1 MKILVLNAGSSSQ
14 KSCLYD
20 FEDAKA
26 SEISIGVIPET
37 LPEPLWKAQIDWTTP
52 EGQATLSV
60 CTSQGE
66 TFHEDYASGSKQADT
81 LKALQTLW
89 SESTQVINS
98 PQEIDI
104 VGHRIV
110 HGGAKY
116 QHSTW
121 INAEVKAAIA
131 QLAEFAPLHNPANLE
146 GIDAVETILGSNVG
160 QVAVFDT
167 AFHSTLLPAVYT
179 YPGSYEWLQ
188 LGIRRYGFHGISHQY
203 CAQRAAQILGRNLD
217 SLKLIT
223 CHLGNGC
230 SLAAIKEGRSIN
242 TTMGFTPLDG
252 LMMGTRSGS
261 VDPGILIYLLRQLDY
276 TADQLDR
283 ILNHQSGLLG
293 ISGVSND
300 LRQVVNAMEQEN
312 DRAKLAFDMFVHRLQ
327 TQIGAML
334 ASLGGLDALI
344 FTGGIGENSSAIRAE
359 TCKAFEF
366 LGLSLD
372 LPQNEDFS
380 PDREITQ
387 SDSKVSVLVIHTQE
401 DWVIAQE
408 CYRLASG

>member
-20 FEDAKA
+20 FEDGK
-26 SEISIGVIPET
+26 ELGLDKDVLPEA
-37 LPEPLWKAQIDWTTP
+37 LPEPIWKAQIDWSAP
-52 EGQATLSV
+52 EGHAVLSV
-60 CTSQGE
+60 QTSQGAALHE
-66 TFHEDYASGSKQADT
+66 TYVSASKQADT

-89 SESTQVINS
+89 SESTQVINN

-110 HGGAKY
+110 HGGEKY
-116 QHSTW
+116 QDSTW
-121 INAEVKAAIA
+121 INADVKAAIA
-131 QLAEFAPLHNPANLE
+131 QLAKFAPVHNPANLE
-146 GIDAVETILGSNVG
+146 GIAAVENILGPDIP

-167 AFHSTLLPAVYT
+167 AFHSHLLPAVYT
-179 YPGSYEWLQ
+179 YPGPYEWLQ

-203 CAQRAAQILGRNLD
+203 CARRAAQILGRDLN

-230 SLAAIKEGRSIN
+230 SLAAIREGHSID
-242 TTMGFTPLDG
+242 TTMGFTPLEG

-261 VDPGILIYLLRQLDY
+261 VDPGILIHLLRQSDY
-276 TADQLDR
+276 TADRLDR
-283 ILNHQSGLLG
+283 VLNHQSGLLG

-300 LRQVVNAMEQEN
+300 LRQVVSAMEQDN
-312 DRAKLAFDMFVHRLQ
+312 DRAKLAFAMFVHRLQ

-334 ASLGGLDALI
+334 ASLGGMDALV
-344 FTGGIGENSSAIRAE
+344 FTGGIGENSPAIRAE

-366 LGLSLD
+366 LNLSLD
-372 LPQNEDFS
+372 LSQNEACS
-380 PDREITQ
+380 TDREIAQ
-387 SDSKVSVLVIHTQE
+387 PDSKVSVLVIHTQE
-401 DWVIAQE
+401 DWAIAQE
-408 CYRLASG
+408 CHRLASC

>member
-20 FEDAKA
+20 FEDFKTLGL
-26 SEISIGVIPET
+26 STGVLPET
-37 LPEPLWKAQIDWTTP
+37 LPEPLWKAQIDWTAP
-52 EGQATLSV
+52 EGQAALSV
-60 CTSQGE
+60 QTSQGE
-66 TFHEDYASGSKQADT
+66 TFHETYASVSKQADT

-98 PQEIDI
+98 AQAIDI

-110 HGGAKY
+110 HGGEKY
-116 QHSTW
+116 QRSTW
-121 INAEVKAAIA
+121 IDAEVKAAIA
-131 QLAEFAPLHNPANLE
+131 QLAEFAPIHNPANLE
-146 GIDAVETILGSNVG
+146 GIEAVETSLGSNVK

-179 YPGSYEWLQ
+179 YPGPYEWLQ

-203 CAQRAAQILGRNLD
+203 CAQRAAQILGRELE

-230 SLAAIKEGRSIN
+230 SLAAIREGRSID
-242 TTMGFTPLDG
+242 TTMGFTPLEG

-261 VDPGILIYLLRQLDY
+261 VDPGILIYLLRQLGY
-276 TADQLDR
+276 TADELDR
-283 ILNHQSGLLG
+283 VLNHQSGLLG
-293 ISGVSND
+293 ISGTSND
-300 LRQVVNAMEQEN
+300 LRQIVNAIECNN
-312 DRAKLAFDMFVHRLQ
+312 DRAQLAFDMFVHRLQ

-334 ASLGGLDALI
+334 ASLGGLDVLV
-344 FTGGIGENSSAIRAE
+344 FTGGIGENSPAIRAQ
-359 TCKAFEF
+359 TCKAFQF
-366 LGLSLD
+366 LGASLD
-372 LPQNEDFS
+372 LTQNEARSTDGAIS
-380 PDREITQ
+380 RP
-387 SDSKVSVLVIHTQE
+387 DSKVSILAIHTQE
-401 DWVIAQE
+401 DWAIAQE

>member
-20 FEDAKA
+20 FEDTKA
-26 SEISIGVIPET
+26 LGSSEAVLPET
-37 LPEPLWKAQIDWTTP
+37 LPEPLWKAQIDWTAR
-52 EGQATLSV
+52 EGHAALSV
-60 CTSQGE
+60 QTSQGE
-66 TFHEDYASGSKQADT
+66 TFHETYGSVSKQADT

-89 SESTQVINS
+89 SGSTQVINS

-110 HGGAKY
+110 HGGDKY

-131 QLAEFAPLHNPANLE
+131 QLAEFAPLHNPVNLE
-146 GIDAVETILGSNVG
+146 GIEAVEDILGPNIG

-167 AFHSTLLPAVYT
+167 AFHSNLLPAVYT
-179 YPGSYEWLQ
+179 YPGPYEWLQ

-203 CAQRAAQILGRNLD
+203 CAQRAAQILGRELE

-230 SLAAIKEGRSIN
+230 SLAAIREGHSIN
-242 TTMGFTPLDG
+242 TTMGFTPLEG

-261 VDPGILIYLLRQLDY
+261 VDPGILIYLLRQLGY
-276 TADQLDR
+276 TADRLDR
-283 ILNHQSGLLG
+283 VLNHESGLLG

-300 LRQVVNAMEQEN
+300 LRQIVDAMEQDN
-312 DRAKLAFDMFVHRLQ
+312 DRAKLAFAMFVHRLQ

-334 ASLGGLDALI
+334 ASLGGLDVLV
-344 FTGGIGENSSAIRAE
+344 FTGGIGENSPAIRAE
-359 TCKAFEF
+359 TCKSFEF
-366 LGLSLD
+366 LNLSLD
-372 LPQNEDFS
+372 IAQNDACS
-380 PDREITQ
+380 TDGEIARP
-387 SDSKVSVLVIHTQE
+387 DSKVSVLVIHTEE
-401 DWVIAQE
+401 DWAIAQE
-408 CYRLASG
+408 CYQLAAC

>member
-20 FEDAKA
+20 FEDNKA
-26 SEISIGVIPET
+26 SRFSSVVLPEM
-37 LPEPLWKAQIDWTTP
+37 LPEPLWKAQIDWTAL

-60 CTSQGE
+60 RTLEGE
-66 TFHEDYASGSKQADT
+66 IFQETYASVSKQVDT
-81 LKALQTLW
+81 LKVLQTLW
-89 SESTQVINS
+89 SGSTQVINS

-110 HGGAKY
+110 HGGEKY
-116 QHSTW
+116 QRSTW
-121 INAEVKAAIA
+121 ITAEVKAAIA

-146 GIDAVETILGSNVG
+146 GIEAVETILGSKIG

-179 YPGSYEWLQ
+179 YPGPYEWLQ
-188 LGIRRYGFHGISHQY
+188 HGIRRYGFHGISYQY
-203 CAQRAAQILGRNLD
+203 CAQRAAQMLGRDLE
-217 SLKLIT
+217 SLKLII

-230 SLAAIKEGRSIN
+230 SLAAIQGGHSVN

-252 LMMGTRSGS
+252 LMMGTRSGA
-261 VDPGILIYLLRQLDY
+261 VDPGILIYLLRELGY
-276 TADQLDR
+276 TTDELER
-283 ILNHQSGLLG
+283 VLNHQSGLLG

-300 LRQVVNAMEQEN
+300 LRQVVEAMERDS

-334 ASLGGLDALI
+334 ASLGGLDALV
-344 FTGGIGENSSAIRAE
+344 FTGGIGENSPAIRSEA
-359 TCKAFEF
+359 CKVFKF
-366 LGLSLD
+366 LGLALD
-372 LPQNEDFS
+372 LPQNDS
-380 PDREITQ
+380 CSTDAEIARP
-387 SDSKVSVLVIHTQE
+387 DSKVKVLVIHTQE
-401 DWVIAQE
+401 DWAIAQD

>member
-26 SEISIGVIPET
+26 LGPSTGVLPET
-37 LPEPLWKAQIDWTTP
+37 LPDPLWKAQIDWTAP
-52 EGQATLSV
+52 EGDATLSV
-60 CTSQGE
+60 QTLQGE
-66 TFHEDYASGSKQADT
+66 TFHKTSASISKQADT

-89 SESTQVINS
+89 SGSTQVINS

-110 HGGAKY
+110 HGGEKY
-116 QHSTW
+116 HCSTW
-121 INAEVKAAIA
+121 INTEVKAAIA
-131 QLAEFAPLHNPANLE
+131 QLAEFAPIHNPANLE
-146 GIDAVETILGSNVG
+146 GIEAVETILGSNVR
-160 QVAVFDT
+160 QIAVFDT
-167 AFHSTLLPAVYT
+167 AFHSTLSPAVYT
-179 YPGSYEWLQ
+179 YPGPYEWTQ

-203 CAQRAAQILGRNLD
+203 CAQRAAQILGRDLD

-230 SLAAIKEGRSIN
+230 SLAAIREGRSID

-261 VDPGILIYLLRQLDY
+261 VDPGILIYLLRQLGY
-276 TADQLDR
+276 TADGLDR
-283 ILNHQSGLLG
+283 VLNHQSGLLG

-300 LRQVVNAMEQEN
+300 LRQVVNAMEQGN
-312 DRAKLAFDMFVHRLQ
+312 DRAQLAFDMFVHRLQ

-334 ASLGGLDALI
+334 VSLGGLDVLV
-344 FTGGIGENSSAIRAE
+344 FTGGIGENSPAIRAQ

-372 LPQNEDFS
+372 LPQNDACS
-380 PDREITQ
+380 TDGEIARP
-387 SDSKVSVLVIHTQE
+387 DSKVRVLAIHTQE
-401 DWVIAQE
+401 DWAIAQD